1 MKSLLK
7 YNTFGIDLS
16 CKNIYEPT
24 TVLEAK
30 KYLHEIHDEPLLIIG
45 GGSNL
50 LLTKNFDGNV
60 IHSRIKGM
68 EVMKDTDPLYIDVRC
83 GSGEV
88 WDDMVAYAVDNN
100 MYGVEN
106 LSIIPGEVGASAVQN
121 IGAYGV
127 EAKNVINKIEAI
139 EIATGKE
146 LIIDPKEC
154 QYAYRYSRF
163 KGDWKDRYFITY
175 VTYRLSRQFVPHLD
189 YGNLSKHPIIAGKL
203 DGEITAQMVREAII
217 DCRNAK
223 LPDPKIE
230 GNAGSFFM
238 NPIVKK
244 EKFETLLRK
253 QPSMPYY
260 KVDEEHYKIPAGWM
274 IEQCGWKG
282 KTRGRAGVHSKQA
295 LVLVNRG
302 GATGKEIVELCDA
315 IRIDVFN
322 KFGVMI
328 TPEVNII

>member
-16 CKNIYEPT
+16 CRNIFEPT

-30 KYLHEIHDEPLLIIG
+30 KYLEKSHDDPLLIIG

-50 LLTKNFDGNV
+50 LLTKDFDGNV
-60 IHSRIKGM
+60 IHSQIKGI
-68 EVMKDTDPLYIDVRC
+68 EVMKDKSSSYVDIRC

-88 WDDMVAYAVDNN
+88 WDDVVTYAINN
-100 MYGVEN
+100 HMYGVEN

-121 IGAYGV
+121 IGAYGA
-127 EAKNVINKIEAI
+127 EAKDVISKIEAI
-139 EIATGKE
+139 EISTGKE
-146 LIIDPKEC
+146 VFIDPKEC

-163 KGDWKDRYFITY
+163 KGEWKDKYFITY

-189 YGNLSKHPIIAGKL
+189 YGNLSNHPMIAGRQES
-203 DGEITAQMVREAII
+203 EITAQVVREAII

-230 GNAGSFFM
+230 GNAGSFFT
-238 NPIVKK
+238 NPIVEK
-244 EKFETLLRK
+244 EKFETLLME

-282 KTRGRAGVHSKQA
+282 KTLGKAGVHNKQA
-295 LVLVNRG
+295 LVLVNKG
-302 GATGKEIVELCDA
+302 GATGKEIVELCNA
-315 IRIDVFN
+315 IRVDVFN
-322 KFGVMI
+322 RFGVMI
-328 TPEVNII
+328 DPEVNII